1 MTHPEGD
8 LPHASDVISRARQRR
23 ARRMLTQ
30 LQADEREA
38 FLEGLARQVSP
49 GIELFLTSLAAG
61 ALIGLGFR
69 FDQRALLMAGA
80 LVAPRMAPVAGLALA
95 AVSGSGRFFGRLL
108 ASLLVAFGLLAG
120 VAALAGGL
128 GMPASDSSI
137 LAAGHIKLD
146 LMDFSLLIAG
156 AVIMARS
163 LGRGQPIG
171 ALPSAAVAYELALPL
186 GALGI
191 GLLRGE
197 TELWQGTL
205 LIFSLHLAWAIVVGM
220 ATLVILGFR
229 PLTGSGHSLGV
240 AVILMSL
247 VALLSAVGLGAS
259 VLAAAP
265 TPTPTPTA
273 TPTATA
279 TATST
284 ATATRTPTTTPTAT
298 ATPTRTSTPTPTPT
312 PPSAVVIRTG
322 GQGAVLR
329 RAPSTN
335 SGPVGFLQDGDR
347 VLVIGGPQSAEGKV
361 WWQVRKADGAE
372 GWLLGELVGTI
383 TPTATR
389 AP

>member
-1 MTHPEGD
+1 
-8 LPHASDVISRARQRR
+8 
-23 ARRMLTQ
+23 MLTQ

-49 GIELFLTSLAAG
+49 GIDLFLTSLAAG

-80 LVAPRMAPVAGLALA
+80 LTASRMAPVAGLALA
-95 AVSGSGRFFGRLL
+95 AVSGSGRFFARLL
-108 ASLLVAFGLLAG
+108 ASLAVAFALLGG
-120 VAALAGGL
+120 VAALAGGFAV
-128 GMPASDSSI
+128 PANESSI
-137 LAAGHIKLD
+137 LAAGHTKLD
-146 LMDFSLLIAG
+146 LMDFGLLIAG
-156 AVIMARS
+156 AVIMTRS
-163 LGRGQPIG
+163 LGKGQPIS
-171 ALPSAAVAYELALPL
+171 ALASAAVAYELALPL

-191 GLLRGE
+191 GLLRLD
-197 TELWQGTL
+197 TELWHGTL
-205 LIFSLHLAWAIVVGM
+205 LIFSLHLVWAVVIGM

-247 VALLSAVGLGAS
+247 VVLLSAVGLGAS

-279 TATST
+279 TPTST
-284 ATATRTPTTTPTAT
+284 ATATRTPTSTATGT
-298 ATPTRTSTPTPTPT
+298 ATPTSTSTPTVTPT

-322 GQGAVLR
+322 GQGAILR

-335 SGPVGFLQDGDR
+335 AGPVGFLQEGDR
-347 VLVIGGPQSAEGKV
+347 VLVIGGPQSAEGRV

-372 GWLLGELVGTI
+372 GWLLGDLVGTVTP
-383 TPTATR
+383 TPTATS
-389 AP
+389 

>member
-1 MTHPEGD
+1 MTNPNSE
-8 LPHASDVISRARQRR
+8 LPHRSDAISKARQRR

-108 ASLLVAFGLLAG
+108 ASLLVAFGLLGG

-128 GMPASDSSI
+128 GMPATDSSI
-137 LAAGHIKLD
+137 LAAGHIKLN
-146 LMDFSLLIAG
+146 LMDFALLIGG

-205 LIFSLHLAWAIVVGM
+205 LIFSLHLVWAVVVGM
-220 ATLVILGFR
+220 VTLVILGFR
-229 PLTGSGHSLGV
+229 PLTGSSHSLAV

-247 VALLSAVGLGAS
+247 VVLLSAVGLGAS

-265 TPTPTPTA
+265 TPTPTPTVTPTA
-273 TPTATA
+273 TATPTATGTPTRTPTSTPTATA
-279 TATST
+279 TATN
-284 ATATRTPTTTPTAT
+284 
-298 ATPTRTSTPTPTPT
+298 TSTPTATPT

-322 GQGAVLR
+322 GQGAILR
-329 RAPSTN
+329 RAPNTGA
-335 SGPVGFLQDGDR
+335 GPVGFLQEGDR
-347 VLVIGGPQSAEGKV
+347 VLVIGGPQSAEGRV
-361 WWQVRKADGAE
+361 WWQVRKTDGAE
-372 GWLLGELVGTI
+372 GWLLGDLVGTI
-383 TPTATR
+383 TPTPTS